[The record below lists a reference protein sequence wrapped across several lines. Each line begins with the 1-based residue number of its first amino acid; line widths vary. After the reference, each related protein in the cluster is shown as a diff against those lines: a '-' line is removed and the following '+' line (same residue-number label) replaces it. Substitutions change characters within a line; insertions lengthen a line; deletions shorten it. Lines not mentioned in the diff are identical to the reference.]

1 MKIVI
6 EMMGGDHGVK
16 ATIPAL
22 IQFKKA
28 YPDVELIAVGRAAD
42 LKEVETYA
50 RVIDAQDIV
59 SVEATPIEV
68 LRAKE
73 SSLLKAINAVLDEK
87 ADAIISA
94 GGTGPFLSAATLKL
108 KLVPGVERAAIL
120 APFPTAIKGKQVA
133 ILDIGAS
140 NENTAKHLYQF
151 AVMGQ
156 IYAKSVLNVAE
167 PKTFLLS
174 NGTEDSKGSLVVQEA
189 FKLIKEK
196 ALPNFCGHMEGRDA
210 LSGEADVV
218 VADGFSGNVLL
229 KSTEGVAKVLMDGI
243 KKAFSRNILTKIGYL
258 FAKGGFNEMRETFDY
273 KNTGGAILLG
283 VNNVV
288 IKAHG
293 NSDTRGF
300 YSALLVAY
308 KMAKADVVLNLREG
322 FSNGNAF

>member
-1 MKIVI
+1 MKLVI
-6 EMMGGDHGVK
+6 EMMGGDIGIE
-16 ATIPAL
+16 ATIPAV
-22 IQFKKA
+22 IKFKKE
-28 YPDVELIAVGRAAD
+28 YPDVELIAVGR
-42 LKEVETYA
+42 VEELRPIEAYA
-50 RVIDAQDIV
+50 TIIDARDIV
-59 SVEATPIEV
+59 KVEATPLEV
-68 LRAKE
+68 LRARE
-73 SSLLKAINAVLDEK
+73 SSLLKAINAVLDLK

-108 KLVPGVERAAIL
+108 KLVEGVERAAIL
-120 APFPTAIKGKQVA
+120 APFPTGIKGKQVA

-140 NENTAKHLYQF
+140 NENTPNHLYQF

-156 IYAKSVLNVAE
+156 IYAKSVLNAKA
-167 PKTFLLS
+167 PKTYLLS
-174 NGTEDSKGSLVVQEA
+174 NGTEDAKGSPVVQEA

-196 ALPNFCGHMEGRDA
+196 ELPHFYGHMEARDA

-229 KSTEGVAKVLMDGI
+229 KSIEGTAKILMDSI
-243 KKAFSRNILTKIGYL
+243 KKAFTRNVFSKIGYL

-293 NSDTRGF
+293 NSDAHGF
-300 YSALLVAY
+300 YSAIVVGY
-308 KMAKADVVLNLREG
+308 KMAKANVVENLR
-322 FSNGNAF
+322 NGIKDVEVK

>member
-6 EMMGGDHGVK
+6 DMMGGDIGVK

-22 IQFKKA
+22 IKFKKD
-28 YPDVELIAVGRAAD
+28 YPDVEIIAVGRVED
-42 LKEVETYA
+42 LKAVEKYA
-50 RVIDAQDIV
+50 TIIDARDIV
-59 SVEATPIEV
+59 NVEATPLEV

-73 SSLLKAINAVLDEK
+73 SSLLKAINAVLELK
-87 ADAIISA
+87 ADAIVSA

-140 NENTAKHLYQF
+140 NENSAKHLYQF

-156 IYAKSVLNVAE
+156 IYAKSVLNVSE

-174 NGTEDSKGSLVVQEA
+174 NGTEDSKGSLLVQDA
-189 FKLIKEK
+189 FKLINEKE
-196 ALPNFCGHMEGRDA
+196 LPNFHGHMEGRDV
-210 LSGEADVV
+210 LFGDADVV

-229 KSTEGVAKVLMDGI
+229 KSMEGIAKVLMDGI
-243 KKAFSRNILTKIGYL
+243 KKAFSRNIFTKIGYL
-258 FAKGGFNEMRETFDY
+258 FAKSGFNEMRASFDY

-293 NSDTRGF
+293 NSDARGF
-300 YSALLVAY
+300 YSALIVAY
-308 KMAKADVVLNLREG
+308 KMAKADVVANLREG
-322 FSNGNAF
+322 FSDGSAQ